1 MRFISKKLAVTT
13 LFVVSTVS
21 FAAPMPNTIMVED
34 KAVVPVLKTEVLR
47 RVEGRQPVR
56 HVEATILEITNKGK
70 DIVAKEVVFDDTLG
84 QFSDKK
90 LSIPVIQKGRVI
102 VPTSKIELDTTLKQ
116 DGEIIQQTRSIDAE
130 GIEFKKDQAEPVKR
144 TLQLQQHTGTDK
156 TKVTHTVMTEDGATS
171 RDLLMVDTAE

>member
-1 MRFISKKLAVTT
+1 MRSISKKLAVTT

-47 RVEGRQPVR
+47 RVEGQQPVR

-70 DIVAKEVVFDDTLG
+70 DIVAKEVVFDDTLV

-90 LSIPVIQKGRVI
+90 MSIPVIQKG
-102 VPTSKIELDTTLKQ
+102 
-116 DGEIIQQTRSIDAE
+116 G
-130 GIEFKKDQAEPVKR
+130 
-144 TLQLQQHTGTDK
+144 
-156 TKVTHTVMTEDGATS
+156 
-171 RDLLMVDTAE
+171 RDCSHL